1 MTVPHRA
8 IIHHPLTRLADLKIK
23 VNPRNIEANVI
34 CCYTFSV
41 IPTLI
46 ERQEMRWIVNRYILR
61 EISIPFFMILFV
73 LTFVLLMGRILQ
85 LMDLMINKG
94 IAVTDIARL
103 ILYLMPSFLTLTIPV
118 SLLISILIGLGRLSR
133 DNEIIVLKS
142 SGLSLYQ
149 LMPSIAFAALCAFFI
164 TTVTGFFL
172 VPYGNF
178 ATKNLLFDIARQKAS
193 IGIKERIFNGDF
205 AGLVLYTEEL
215 PPQEDY
221 MRGVFISDN
230 RTLKEPTTIIAQR
243 GYLVSDPQSM
253 GVTLRLEN
261 GSIHTADR
269 DAATYKK
276 IDFSSYDINLDLS
289 ASIGDKNMA
298 ITKDSRE
305 MSLPELIR
313 ERREPGVDMTVL
325 KELTIEI
332 HKKFTLPFACII
344 FGIIGVPLGISKHR
358 SGKSRG
364 FVIGLIV
371 IMIYYVLQI
380 GGEALGETGILSPVL
395 GAWISNTLLGIVGIY
410 LLITAAKEKPLIP
423 HSIRNIRAWKRT

>member
-1 MTVPHRA
+1 MHR
-8 IIHHPLTRLADLKIK
+8 
-23 VNPRNIEANVI
+23 
-34 CCYTFSV
+34 
-41 IPTLI
+41 
-46 ERQEMRWIVNRYILR
+46 IVNRYILR

-73 LTFVLLMGRILQ
+73 LTFALLMGRILQ
-85 LMDLMINKG
+85 LMDLMINRG
-94 IAVTDIARL
+94 IDVTDVAKL
-103 ILYLMPSFLTLTIPV
+103 ILYLIPSFLTITIPV
-118 SLLISILIGLGRLSR
+118 SLLISILVGLGRLSR

-149 LMPSIAFAALCAFFI
+149 LMPSVAFASLCAFFI
-164 TTVTGFFL
+164 TAVAGFFL

-205 AGLVLYTEEL
+205 AGLVLYVEEL

-230 RTLKEPTTIIAQR
+230 RTLREPTTIIAQR
-243 GYLVSDPQSM
+243 GYFISDRDSM
-253 GVTLRLEN
+253 RVTLRLQD
-261 GSIHTADR
+261 GSIHTADT
-269 DAATYKK
+269 DAAIYKK

-289 ASIGDKNMA
+289 ASLGNESSTV
-298 ITKDSRE
+298 TKDSKE
-305 MSLPELIR
+305 MSLPELIKR
-313 ERREPGVDMTVL
+313 SQNPGL
-325 KELTIEI
+325 KETDMKEFIIEI
-332 HKKFTLPFACII
+332 HKKFTLPFACIV

-380 GGEALGETGILSPVL
+380 GGEALGETGMLSPAI
-395 GAWISNTLLGIVGIY
+395 GAWISNTILGVVGVY
-410 LLITAAKEKPLIP
+410 LLITTAKETPLIP
-423 HSIRNIRAWKRT
+423 DSILNFRVRTRI